1 VGSFPEV
8 KRSISKRVKEEVEK
22 LYGLGFRGADL
33 LTGCFGQAVSE
44 FGRFLRVEKPNGD
57 TVEVGEL
64 LDFAWDTAFS
74 ALVGG
79 GSEDPITRFVI
90 AWLNLFGYTKANH
103 DEVNRIVQVGLNVDI
118 GDLVNRKILTRSGNE
133 ESLTNGRERAMIL
146 PKLGEGEDDPM
157 IDKIHK
163 ALFLFS
169 GERKALLGYFTKQ
182 NLTAEHPFWR
192 TLAGILEVLP
202 DGDEKKSAR
211 SLLSSKES
219 ILSEVAERV
228 KGKAVQQELGL

>member
-1 VGSFPEV
+1 
-8 KRSISKRVKEEVEK
+8 
-22 LYGLGFRGADL
+22 
-33 LTGCFGQAVSE
+33 
-44 FGRFLRVEKPNGD
+44 
-57 TVEVGEL
+57 
-64 LDFAWDTAFS
+64 
-74 ALVGG
+74 
-79 GSEDPITRFVI
+79 
-90 AWLNLFGYTKANH
+90 
-103 DEVNRIVQVGLNVDI
+103 
-118 GDLVNRKILTRSGNE
+118 
-133 ESLTNGRERAMIL
+133 MIL
-146 PKLGEGEDDPM
+146 PKLGEGEEDPM

-182 NLTAEHPFWR
+182 NLRSEHPFWR

-219 ILSEVAERV
+219 ILSEVAERA